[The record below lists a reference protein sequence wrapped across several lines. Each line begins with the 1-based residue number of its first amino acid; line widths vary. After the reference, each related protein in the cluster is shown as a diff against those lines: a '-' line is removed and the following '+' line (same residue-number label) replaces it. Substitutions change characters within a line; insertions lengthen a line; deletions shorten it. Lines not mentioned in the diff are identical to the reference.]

1 MREALQSPWEVII
14 SDYRMPRFSAMEALQ
29 MASASGS
36 DAPFIV
42 VSGRI
47 GEDVAVEAMRC
58 GAYDY
63 VMKSNLARL
72 PRTVE
77 RGLEKAEER
86 RERRRIEEELE
97 RRDAILEAVRFAA
110 DQFLGEAAGWEESV
124 RAVLR
129 RLGEATEASRVY
141 VCENFT
147 GEDGELWAALR
158 YEWVARGIIAQIDA
172 GVEGV
177 PYKAAGF
184 GRWIHTLGRGDLV
197 YGHVR
202 DLPKGEQPELQFE
215 DILSIVLVPIFV
227 EGRWW
232 GYIGFDEC
240 VEEREWSTAEV
251 GALGAAAGTLGAAIR
266 RRQTEERLRG
276 SEERYR
282 AVIEQA
288 TDGIYLL
295 DAGDPP
301 PRRDEPFFPANARLH
316 GGGDRGSVRLR
327 LCRPPARERRRHHSA
342 DPAK

>member
-1 MREALQSPWEVII
+1 MRVHTAEAMREALQSPWEVII

-158 YEWVARGIIAQIDA
+158 YEWVARGIISADRCRGGGRSLQGRRLRPLDTHA
-172 GVEGV
+172 GPGR
-177 PYKAAGF
+177 PRLRSRAG
-184 GRWIHTLGRGDLV
+184 
-197 YGHVR
+197 
-202 DLPKGEQPELQFE
+202 PA
-215 DILSIVLVPIFV
+215 
-227 EGRWW
+227 
-232 GYIGFDEC
+232 
-240 VEEREWSTAEV
+240 EERTA
-251 GALGAAAGTLGAAIR
+251 
-266 RRQTEERLRG
+266 
-276 SEERYR
+276 R
-282 AVIEQA
+282 ASSSRISC
-288 TDGIYLL
+288 
-295 DAGDPP
+295 P
-301 PRRDEPFFPANARLH
+301 
-316 GGGDRGSVRLR
+316 
-327 LCRPPARERRRHHSA
+327 
-342 DPAK
+342 